1 MSHPGFFSAVEKKVC
16 VQLLK
21 MMIALLD
28 SPCKFTMMKFYYVTE
43 KINNKMF
50 LIKMAATKLF
60 SSWTTLNID
69 FTSFVSRDFMEGEAE
84 HSF

>member
-1 MSHPGFFSAVEKKVC
+1 
-16 VQLLK
+16 
-21 MMIALLD
+21 
-28 SPCKFTMMKFYYVTE
+28 
-43 KINNKMF
+43 MF